1 MYIQELYQLT
11 MWMNKEVTLKG
22 IPQKYQQLFAKLSN
36 NVQPN
41 RAKAPFETEKN
52 NLIEALKDMRLEV
65 LNDEQRDFLI
75 KLNILDIFGEEAIH
89 ILEDIL
95 YKNSLDI
102 ATSSSQVNAITT
114 RLNQGVEK
122 LKQIQGGLSG
132 LVTVEEN
139 ITDKIIIKLHFDNKA
154 SIKNITDFK
163 KWSIIWYDI
172 SRGITMVHGVAPEEI
187 EVVGANKGSIIIE
200 LATAYGITKTIS
212 EIILKILQVIEKV
225 FDIRKKAEELKAMKL
240 SNEKIALDLEKEA
253 NHIKKVEIEEIVK
266 EVLSTNNIT
275 DGDISN
281 NLTKSV
287 TKLLDFIDKGGEVDF
302 TMPDDEKEESQEEDT
317 AIIEMKDLLKNKFQ
331 EIRLIENKLKQIQ
344 YTSKDS

>member
-11 MWMNKEVTLKG
+11 MWMDKEVTKKG
-22 IPQKYQQLFAKLSN
+22 INQKYKQLVDKLSDN
-36 NVQPN
+36 IYQN
-41 RAKAPFETEKN
+41 RTKVPFDTEKN
-52 NLIEALKDMRLEV
+52 NLIEALKNMKLEV

-75 KLNILDIFGEEAIH
+75 KLNILDIFGEEAID

-95 YKNSLDI
+95 YKNVLDI
-102 ATSSSQVNAITT
+102 ATSLSQLNKINT
-114 RLNQGVEK
+114 RLDQGIKK
-122 LKQIQGGLSG
+122 LKQIEGGLKG
-132 LVTVEEN
+132 LVTVKEN
-139 ITDKIIIKLHFDNKA
+139 ITDKIIIKLHFDNEA
-154 SIKNITDFK
+154 SIKTITDFK
-163 KWSIIWYDI
+163 KWSTSWYDI
-172 SRGITMVHGVAPEEI
+172 SRGITMVHGVAPEDI

-200 LATAYGITKTIS
+200 LATVYVITKTIS

-253 NHIKKVEIEEIVK
+253 NHIKKAEIEEIVK
-266 EVLSTNNIT
+266 EVLTTNNIT

-281 NLTKSV
+281 NLDRSV

-302 TMPDDEKEESQEEDT
+302 TMPDDEKEEDT
-317 AIIEMKDLLKNKFQ
+317 TIIETKNLLRNKFQ